1 MRIDHKQWM
10 CRNPLIPESLAL
22 PLRDLPC
29 RRPTSAVCSLN
40 GRLLQ
45 PVMKPPRKI
54 QVSDGCSDGADLAV
68 SLEFL
73 SMLEAENLRR
83 LYV

>member
-1 MRIDHKQWM
+1 
-10 CRNPLIPESLAL
+10 
-22 PLRDLPC
+22 
-29 RRPTSAVCSLN
+29 VCSLN